1 MIRKSE
7 YFEQTDKFL
16 NSEMTVSELKE
27 FESRLGVDSELAD
40 ELSLQK
46 EVEQALTENDVMSL
60 RANLNQIV
68 QDQTD
73 TANKNEI
80 SVFDSFSFGLSEEF
94 SSRSKLG
101 TPISPEDIFNFGH
114 TFPQIHLYQHRL
126 AGKENIHQFYREQ
139 FESDSSSEEASFTA
153 IDEELFTEVQNALE
167 ESDIFDLRANLSQIS
182 RTLPSH
188 GYSTEEIEDYINA
201 RMDAGTRVQFEEE
214 LAVNPSLAGDL
225 RLFSEIDLAG
235 SETDIMSLRA
245 TLSQIQKTELQ
256 TPVSIENIEN
266 YLSGSLTE
274 AELAS
279 FEEEL
284 TSNNKLQEEID
295 LIKNIDLAIRENDV
309 MQLRGRLQDIAGQIS
324 SEKRTERSLAGK
336 FKVTRTFVVSTVA
349 ASLILL
355 LGITGLLTRHLSE
368 GELYRKYYS
377 RYETSGI
384 VRSGEMNADQ
394 ALMAGM
400 QKFDNQEYESAISLF
415 SEVTSRDVN
424 NMAGH
429 FYSGVSSQEI
439 GKYQDAINEYE
450 TVLKDNDNLFTE
462 QAQWYIGL
470 CYLQTNDN
478 RKAVKQFR
486 KIANVEGYYRQNAR
500 DILRKLRSADN

>member
-16 NSEMTVSELKE
+16 NSEMTVPELKE
-27 FESRLGVDSELAD
+27 FESQLGVDSELAD
-40 ELSLQK
+40 ELSLQMD
-46 EVEQALTENDVMSL
+46 VEESLTEMDVVSL
-60 RANLNQIV
+60 RSHLSQIV
-68 QDQTD
+68 HNQAD
-73 TANKNEI
+73 AANEI

-94 SSRSKLG
+94 SSRNKLG
-101 TPISPEDIFNFGH
+101 TTMNPEDIFNFGH
-114 TFPQIHLYQHRL
+114 TFPQIHLYQHKV
-126 AGKENIHQFYREQ
+126 AGKENIHQFYKEQ
-139 FESDSSSEEASFTA
+139 FDSESVSEEAAFTA
-153 IDEELFTEVQNALE
+153 IDEGLFTEVQNALE

-182 RTLPSH
+182 HTLPAH
-188 GYSTEEIEDYINA
+188 GYSTEEIEDYIND
-201 RMDAGTRVQFEEE
+201 RMDTDIRAQFEEE
-214 LAVNPSLAGDL
+214 LAFNASLAKDL
-225 RLFSEIDLAG
+225 RLLSEIEIAG

-245 TLSQIQKTELQ
+245 TLTQIQKSELQ
-256 TPVSIENIEN
+256 APVSIENIEN
-266 YLSGSLTE
+266 YLSGVLSE

-284 TSNNKLQEEID
+284 TSNNKLQQEIE

-309 MQLRGRLQDIAGQIS
+309 MQLRGRLHDIAGQIS

-336 FKVTRTFVVSTVA
+336 FKVTRTFVISSVA

-355 LGITGLLTRHLSE
+355 LGITGLLTRHSSD

-377 RYETSGI
+377 RYETAGI
-384 VRSGEMNADQ
+384 VRSGGMNTDQ
-394 ALMAGM
+394 TLMSAM
-400 QKFDNQEYESAISLF
+400 QKFDNQEYESAINLF
-415 SEVTSRDVN
+415 NEVIARNGN

-429 FYSGVSSQEI
+429 FYSGVSSQET
-439 GKYQDAINEYE
+439 GKYQDAIDEYE
-450 TVLKDNDNLFTE
+450 TVIKDNDNLFIE

-486 KIANVEGYYRQNAR
+486 KIAKVEGYYRQNAR
-500 DILRKLRSADN
+500 DILRKLRTAEE